1 MKTLNKFGVLTSIL
15 GLFLILNAC
24 GNKSSKTQSENASE
38 AQSENTEM
46 PAETEVRNQ
55 VVDESTRTNIE
66 INLAELQDA
75 KRGDRLSLQIVKQE
89 KSYELVVQRVQE
101 QVPGIKNISAHIVN
115 KETGL
120 ATLNLRDGRLTG
132 MLDIY
137 KEDLRYRIG
146 YDSSE
151 DQYFIL
157 ETKVQS
163 VEEKAGEDPMT
174 PKLHNE

>member
-1 MKTLNKFGVLTSIL
+1 MKTLNKLGVLTSIL
-15 GLFLILNAC
+15 GLFLVLNAC
-24 GNKSSKTQSENASE
+24 GNKSPKQETENSTE
-38 AQSENTEM
+38 ATSGKTEM
-46 PAETEVRNQ
+46 AEKTEVQNQ

-66 INLAELQDA
+66 ISLAELQEA
-75 KRGDRLSLQIVKQE
+75 KRGDRIILQINDQE

-120 ATLNLRDGRLTG
+120 ATLNLRDGRLSG
-132 MLDIY
+132 ILDIY

-146 YDSSE
+146 YDSSQ
-151 DQYFIL
+151 DQYFVL

-163 VEEKAGEDPMT
+163 LEEKAGDDPMT
-174 PKLHNE
+174 PKMHNE

>member
-1 MKTLNKFGVLTSIL
+1 MKTLNKFGALTGFL

-24 GNKSSKTQSENASE
+24 GNKSSKTQSENAAE
-38 AQSENTEM
+38 VQSENTEM

-55 VVDESTRTNIE
+55 VVNESSRTNIE
-66 INLAELQDA
+66 IDLAKLQDA
-75 KRGDRLSLQIVKQE
+75 KRGDRITLQIESQE
-89 KSYELVVQRVQE
+89 RSYELVVQRIQE

-120 ATLNLRDGRLTG
+120 ATLNLRDGWLSG
-132 MLDIY
+132 ILDIY

-146 YDSSE
+146 YDSNE

-163 VEEKAGEDPMT
+163 MEEKAGDDPMT